1 LRKPWSFET
10 ERQMLRLLIGRRFG
24 EAPEERV
31 EEIREERRRHAAQVV
46 ARLRI
51 DESDVVADLGSGC
64 GFMAGPVAA
73 AARHLHCLDVSED
86 FAAVCARETAGLPNV
101 TVHVIEPGRLRQAG
115 RRRVT
120 KAFSHAV
127 FMHLNLFDAVL
138 YLREFRRVLPEGGLL
153 LIDINDLDR
162 IDTGRRRGLQ
172 RPPRPLPRDRSVV
185 FDLMQW
191 HSAES
196 FARVARQNG
205 FELLDQKPRGAGPTR
220 SCCSAGSEGRGGRRQ
235 RAPPP
240 RPAEV
245 VAAAGGGGEQRL
257 GVLVARAREDLGQR
271 RPAPRSGRGASP
283 RPGRRPG
290 PRRAG
295 RG

>member
-1 LRKPWSFET
+1 MRKPWSFEND
-10 ERQMLRLLIGRRFG
+10 RQMLRLLIGRRFG
-24 EAPEERV
+24 EAPEERIS
-31 EEIREERRRHAAQVV
+31 EIREERRRHAAQVV

-51 DESDVVADLGSGC
+51 GESDVVADLGSGC

-101 TVHVIEPGRLRQAG
+101 TVHVIEPGRIFDKLAG
-115 RRRVT
+115 AGVT

-162 IDTGRRRGLQ
+162 IDTGGDAAFNGHLDHYR
-172 RPPRPLPRDRSVV
+172 RDRSFV
-185 FDLMQW
+185 FELMQW

-205 FELLDQKPRGAGPTR
+205 FELLDQKPA
-220 SCCSAGSEGRGGRRQ
+220 
-235 RAPPP
+235 
-240 RPAEV
+240 
-245 VAAAGGGGEQRL
+245 
-257 GVLVARAREDLGQR
+257 
-271 RPAPRSGRGASP
+271 RSGAYTELLL
-283 RPGRRPG
+283 GRL
-290 PRRAG
+290 
-295 RG
+295 